1 MIEVRSLTKTYGA
14 HRAVDELT
22 FHAPAGKVTGF
33 LGPNGA
39 GKTTTLRCLLGLARA
54 TSGRALVC
62 GRSYRDLDAPRRQVG
77 AVLESTGFHPA
88 AAAATTSASSPAPP
102 VSVPGAST
110 RCSNWWA

>member
-1 MIEVRSLTKTYGA
+1 VIEVRSLTKTYGA
-14 HRAVDELT
+14 HRAVDGLS

-62 GRSYRDLDAPRRQVG
+62 GRSYRDLDAPRRQ
-77 AVLESTGFHPA
+77 ASTRA